1 MKTARNPAPRVSF
14 WVLEL
19 ALAGEVGMVGLR
31 KCQKRIRGQ
40 AFVRLEDSDN
50 VPIGVTW
57 DAPGWDWVA
66 SRSATSSRTI

>member
-1 MKTARNPAPRVSF
+1 
-14 WVLEL
+14 
-19 ALAGEVGMVGLR
+19 MVGLR